1 MAYMSSFWSRSQVL
15 SSKTCP
21 VHDVQRCFRCC
32 LQRQQVVLVTAVL
45 SLVIS
50 TPPGFITVVQSMD
63 LSDETNRRQTD

>member
-1 MAYMSSFWSRSQVL
+1 M
-15 SSKTCP
+15 
-21 VHDVQRCFRCC
+21 
-32 LQRQQVVLVTAVL
+32 TAVL